1 MWGSFG
7 GVFDYVG
14 VKDPKPGAKVYAY
27 FSDPSTKV
35 GDSLPVYLASQ
46 FYGAGRTYF
55 QASGEMWRLRR
66 DSDVYFDSYYT
77 KLIRWISEGRLLRD
91 SNRGVLMVDNS
102 RAGVGDT
109 ITVRAVLTGDQFE
122 PLRVPKVEANL
133 LGPGGVTTTVVLT
146 PVEGE
151 TRGGTYSGRFIVRA
165 AGSYEL
171 RLTLGDGLGDTVL
184 RQTVQV
190 KLPTVELERPQR
202 NDDDLNFVATSTGG
216 QYLAINDESTS
227 QAAVKK
233 LPELLQPQPQTTILP
248 GTPDDDFAERR
259 NASLLW
265 LIATALTF
273 EWIVRRLHRL
283 A

>member
-1 MWGSFG
+1 
-7 GVFDYVG
+7 
-14 VKDPKPGAKVYAY
+14 
-27 FSDPSTKV
+27 
-35 GDSLPVYLASQ
+35 L
-46 FYGAGRTYF
+46 
-55 QASGEMWRLRR
+55 
-66 DSDVYFDSYYT
+66 
-77 KLIRWISEGRLLRD
+77 
-91 SNRGVLMVDNS
+91 VDNA

-109 ITVRAVLTGDQFE
+109 ITVRAVLTDDQFE

-133 LGPGGVTTTVVLT
+133 LGPGGTIATVVLT

-216 QYLAINDESTS
+216 QYLAIDDESAS
-227 QAAVKK
+227 QSAVKK